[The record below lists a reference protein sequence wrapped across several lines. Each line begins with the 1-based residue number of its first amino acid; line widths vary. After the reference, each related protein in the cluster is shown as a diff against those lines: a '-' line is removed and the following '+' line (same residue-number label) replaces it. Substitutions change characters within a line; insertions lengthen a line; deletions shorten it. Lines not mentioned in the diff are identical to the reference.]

1 MWGGENDPSHDC
13 GSRGADAT
21 RAMEPFAPAP
31 STQHLPFGAASNS
44 LGAAAPPFV
53 PRGQTQPQPTP
64 QVPLVGA
71 HQQQPLGPK
80 SAPATPYAHGV
91 HALPVSPLAGYVS
104 IPGSPMRGPPGVVAR
119 TTQPSVSDYFH
130 RPPPSKDFGFFPPNR
145 NNLPQSFHQ
154 IQPDALSPRGGF
166 NPFEH
171 QRHPPPPWLT
181 PGSPRLTQSAGSSL
195 APSPLSSP
203 RCGGPSQRFVK
214 FTAASSRGDA
224 RGPAL
229 PSPTSTTATAT
240 QQQQQQQQQQHSP
253 QHSLYKTELCRSYE
267 ETGTCRYGAKCQVRS
282 FYFPY
287 G

>member
-1 MWGGENDPSHDC
+1 MCGGENDPSHDC

-119 TTQPSVSDYFH
+119 TTQPPVSDYFH

-145 NNLPQSFHQ
+145 NALPQSFSRSSRTPYPHAAGSTRSNTNATHR
-154 IQPDALSPRGGF
+154 PRGSHPGPRASPRAR
-166 NPFEH
+166 EAH
-171 QRHPPPPWLT
+171 SRH
-181 PGSPRLTQSAGSSL
+181 R
-195 APSPLSSP
+195 
-203 RCGGPSQRFVK
+203 R
-214 FTAASSRGDA
+214 
-224 RGPAL
+224 
-229 PSPTSTTATAT
+229 
-240 QQQQQQQQQQHSP
+240 
-253 QHSLYKTELCRSYE
+253 
-267 ETGTCRYGAKCQVRS
+267 
-282 FYFPY
+282 
-287 G
+287 

>member
-1 MWGGENDPSHDC
+1 
-13 GSRGADAT
+13 
-21 RAMEPFAPAP
+21 MEPFAPAP

-145 NNLPQSFHQ
+145 NALPQSFHQ

-195 APSPLSSP
+195 APSPLTSP
-203 RCGGPSQRFVK
+203 RCGGALSGSLNSPQRAL
-214 FTAASSRGDA
+214 AATLADPLFHR
-224 RGPAL
+224 L
-229 PSPTSTTATAT
+229 L
-240 QQQQQQQQQQHSP
+240 QQQQQQHS
-253 QHSLYKTELCRSYE
+253 SSSSSSTRRNTRCTRRSCAGRMRRQGRV
-267 ETGTCRYGAKCQVRS
+267 GTAPSARYV
-282 FYFPY
+282 YFTFRM
-287 G
+287 GN